1 MSVVIA
7 LECAKCLGSACQN
20 CGGLGQVIDRRT
32 TAATP
37 NPDAPIPFVPV
48 KPPTRA
54 QALRRIMRI
63 LDKLDTDDDR
73 TAVLDALSLLWGPR

>member
-1 MSVVIA
+1 MSIDTRIP
-7 LECAKCLGSACQN
+7 QN
-20 CGGLGQVIDRRT
+20 ILDAHAERVAAERDRRPIP
-32 TAATP
+32 AIPATS